1 MIDENF
7 IEKPEGKPV
16 KAFRARVKMYGND
29 VVVVNPMEPRE
40 SNRKMIKQKGKSSFY
55 KSEGEKESSYSIH
68 INVDANDPDPVAT
81 MQERFAELTKGELK
95 SELKLK
101 VKGKMLFESPKLKL
115 YLNKTTKQVVI
126 QTTLDCSPTVEREL
140 LQLQSEMGR
149 VIGANYS
156 EILKVFNSKTEKKEP
171 SVPSD
176 QEIIDRVYRCSH
188 SKRILTF
195 LRRFLAQRKRSG
207 SKSENRLLPG
217 ASMPV
222 GLSLQPLK
230 PQRQRALPPCS
241 HGSAAQ
247 NIRSS
252 I

>member
-1 MIDENF
+1 MTEENF

-16 KAFRARVKMYGND
+16 KAYRARVKLYGND
-29 VVVVNPMEPRE
+29 VFVVNPMEPRE

-55 KSEGEKESSYSIH
+55 KSEGEKDSSYSIH

-156 EILKVFNSKTEKKEP
+156 EILKVFNSKT
-171 SVPSD
+171 
-176 QEIIDRVYRCSH
+176 
-188 SKRILTF
+188 
-195 LRRFLAQRKRSG
+195 
-207 SKSENRLLPG
+207 
-217 ASMPV
+217 
-222 GLSLQPLK
+222 
-230 PQRQRALPPCS
+230 
-241 HGSAAQ
+241 
-247 NIRSS
+247 
-252 I
+252 